1 MAKKLNH
8 SSACALVATPL
19 VALAADEKYCT
30 GSVGTW
36 EYEAIATLLNTK
48 WAPPPRH
55 NGRVTLLIHGVKTNI
70 IRRGQWDGT
79 SRNYVFE
86 KFQRRVNK
94 NALGGV
100 SLGVISTPT
109 ARMCY
114 YNLTKRG
121 ALNCYHQAASVFSSL
136 ATDREMKNNMVHVHL
151 MGVEL
156 QITPL
161 LILYLGN
168 LKHCAALCLIKLA
181 NWRSVIRCE
190 SADFH
195 CTH

>member
-1 MAKKLNH
+1 
-8 SSACALVATPL
+8 
-19 VALAADEKYCT
+19 
-30 GSVGTW
+30 
-36 EYEAIATLLNTK
+36 
-48 WAPPPRH
+48 
-55 NGRVTLLIHGVKTNI
+55 
-70 IRRGQWDGT
+70 
-79 SRNYVFE
+79 
-86 KFQRRVNK
+86 
-94 NALGGV
+94 V

-168 LKHCAALCLIKLA
+168 SKHCAALCLIKLA

-195 CTH
+195 CVHTNLLKNHIKVTENYFKIGLKKDQKH